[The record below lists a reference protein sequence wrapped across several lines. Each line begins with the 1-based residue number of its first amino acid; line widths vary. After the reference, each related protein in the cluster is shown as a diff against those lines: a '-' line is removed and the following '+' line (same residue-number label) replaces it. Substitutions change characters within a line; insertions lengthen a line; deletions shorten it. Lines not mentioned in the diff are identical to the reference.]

1 VTTPEQ
7 PDDRLAQAQ
16 RVATWLVKRTLRRR
30 SRIYLQTRT
39 SNVVSFTR
47 DQTSEAIAWVL
58 AVLLDGDAVF
68 SSGRKR
74 GGRLFGQSLKDN
86 AYMDGDLKVRTSAS
100 T

>member
-1 VTTPEQ
+1 MTQEQ
-7 PDDRLAQAQ
+7 DDRAH
-16 RVATWLVKRTLRRR
+16 RIATWIVQRTLRKR

-58 AVLLDGDAVF
+58 AVLLDGGAVF

-74 GGRLFGQSLKDN
+74 GGRVFGQSLKDN
-86 AYMDGDLKVRTSAS
+86 AYMEGDLKMRT
-100 T
+100 